1 VGWRDAAPTLSPMRQ
16 FFSWRLW
23 AALAAVVGLAVLWKV
38 VAPDGGVTG
47 SVPGGAKQR
56 TVQFV
61 SLVYTVKPSVGF
73 SVGGGVV
80 SGSADL
86 VLDGQRTMHIV
97 AGTPGDIACDD
108 LTDIGRCVVLADL
121 LGDAV
126 VWFTLQPVQ
135 TGLKVVAP
143 PIVELLDDGIAL
155 LQNGWLVPYDS
166 AVDRRCNDEEIP
178 SLADFIRDY
187 GVGSRTVI
195 DVAKQRI
202 TQVVCATDSPD
213 TPTTTTTTPP
223 FTIVPDPA
231 LVEETTTIVTTV
243 SPP

>member
-1 VGWRDAAPTLSPMRQ
+1 MQQ
-16 FFSWRLW
+16 FFSWRVW
-23 AALAAVVGLAVLWKV
+23 AALGAVIGLALLWKAI
-38 VAPDGGVTG
+38 APDSGITASGPTG
-47 SVPGGAKQR
+47 PKEH

-61 SLVYTVKPSVGF
+61 SLVYSVNPSVGF

-108 LTDIGRCVVLADL
+108 LTAIGRCVVLADL

-135 TGLKVVAP
+135 PGLKVEAP
-143 PIVELLDDGIAL
+143 PIVELLDDGIAR

-166 AVDRRCNDEEIP
+166 AVVRRCTDETG
-178 SLADFIRDY
+178 SLAEFIDLY
-187 GVGSRTVI
+187 GPQSTTII

-202 TQVVCATDSPD
+202 TQVVCPNAEPD
-213 TPTTTTTTPP
+213 ATTTSTTPP
-223 FTIVPDPA
+223 FTIVTDPP
-231 LVEETTTIVTTV
+231 VIEETTTIVSV
-243 SPP
+243 VGPP